1 VKQPTFRQSGDSAI
15 ERSTKSQAVAD
26 LSIAAR
32 DGRLRHSATAK
43 QYCPSS
49 STAARRQPR
58 RRHVRAP
65 KNLIQGLEA
74 GEIERTGKA
83 LTAES

>member
-1 VKQPTFRQSGDSAI
+1 M
-15 ERSTKSQAVAD
+15 AVAD
-26 LSIAAR
+26 SKIGACS
-32 DGRLRHSATAK
+32 GRLRHSATAK

-49 STAARRQPR
+49 STVARRQPR

-65 KNLIQGLEA
+65 KDLIQGLEG
-74 GEIERTGKA
+74 GEIERTCKA